1 MHSEIKSILIEVPV
15 YLVDKYTKDFE
26 DLVGSKNRE
35 SVYMLRG
42 QIDDIMDILYDNPEL
57 LENSEFKNDYVK
69 AIAMKESLI
78 KLGIYYDA

>member
-1 MHSEIKSILIEVPV
+1 MHSEIKSILIEVPI